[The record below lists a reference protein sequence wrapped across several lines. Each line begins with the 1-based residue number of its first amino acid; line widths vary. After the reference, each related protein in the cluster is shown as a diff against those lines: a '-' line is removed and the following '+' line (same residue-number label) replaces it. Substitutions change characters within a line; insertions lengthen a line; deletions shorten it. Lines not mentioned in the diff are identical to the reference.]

1 MRTSNKRHPEDG
13 NANSYRRSYHKTYS
27 YHKDYHLSQG
37 GFQRDYWRRSHSWG
51 IHSGYSSIAPTRN
64 RFLRNGHSKS
74 ASWNSIAQSRSASPV
89 EGSEEFM
96 TRKIEHTSAL
106 IMRHLLTPNEPLQI
120 ICPSTNEEQIQPAA
134 DINTNHVKAAS
145 YGLNNMKNNI
155 NKTKPINV
163 TTKQMYEKIVNH
175 IVNLNEG
182 RMKNFVNAKSSTN
195 WDEAINH
202 MQKQKRLEIS
212 RVLRD
217 MSSSLQGGD
226 ECDSICGDGSI
237 VPDIGIKI
245 EDLPFDVIEELRQ
258 TLNLDLENLDKELA
272 ATSNTHDSGN
282 NVIRMP
288 ALDVELTRLDTL
300 TINCVG
306 ENLVTFPNDVEE
318 KVPGLHCPSDAP
330 QEPQNSNPKP
340 HNIKEEAYEVV
351 EIKLEDIQDD
361 PERSS
366 TVSTNVV
373 DSVSDIKSETQLDDD
388 HLNCNNFN
396 TLRNESIHIKE
407 EDNFQSNP
415 LQSARLQH
423 RTFSEETVICPLKNN
438 SCAQQKD
445 QESQISRLVETE
457 PDELN
462 NISFTQLESIIQRA
476 ISQDKNTECTDLD
489 ALMEKSDLIDT
500 CIQHLTNYRKE
511 FMNSARHKNCSS
523 TNSDT
528 GVTSID
534 EKSFFLSQ
542 KRSQTTEDKRVL
554 KKRKTLDNEYHAEL
568 AEDIKSE
575 VDLEEKILSFSDI
588 TDKIT
593 TIEAV
598 ANELVLGTDSGY
610 VHFVSLRDGTKIE
623 SIEAS
628 DCTVTS
634 LKYVRRVGGF
644 NHMYIGSLNGVVR
657 VFDLERRKLLVTS
670 YIHDQIRCMDSA
682 WHYVFLGCKNGSLV
696 RLGCKS
702 LEIEFEEQTG
712 KEILVIKASQEGPR
726 QVLLIGHR
734 NAPIFV
740 RDAFSGLFLRQ
751 FSDDAIA
758 PTVYSLTLHK
768 SNIYCGTS
776 KDDILVFSF
785 HDGKL
790 IRRIVAD
797 KFKGVTCMMVRKN
810 FLFVGCYNGFV
821 YVYNLDNNQLE
832 ATLMGS
838 GGSITCMQ
846 VLTKQVIVG
855 TLAGKIKS
863 IPFPNHLWI

>member
-1 MRTSNKRHPEDG
+1 MRRTPNKGYPDDG
-13 NANSYRRSYHKTYS
+13 NANNYQRSYHKTYS
-27 YHKDYHLSQG
+27 YHKNYHVSQG
-37 GFQRDYWRRSHSWG
+37 RFQRDYWRRSHSWG
-51 IHSGYSSIAPTRN
+51 IHNGYSSNAPTRG
-64 RFLRNGHSKS
+64 RFLRNSHSKS

-120 ICPSTNEEQIQPAA
+120 ICPSTNEEQNQPAA
-134 DINTNHVKAAS
+134 NINKNCVKAAS
-145 YGLNNMKNNI
+145 NGLNNMKNNI
-155 NKTKPINV
+155 NKTKPMNV

-226 ECDSICGDGSI
+226 DCGSICSDGLI

-245 EDLPFDVIEELRQ
+245 EDLPLDVIEELRQ
-258 TLNLDLENLDKELA
+258 TLNLDLENLDKEIA
-272 ATSNTHDSGN
+272 DTANSHDSGN

-300 TINCVG
+300 TINCI
-306 ENLVTFPNDVEE
+306 EKNLVTVPNDLED
-318 KVPGLHCPSDAP
+318 KVPGPYCPNVAS
-330 QEPQNSNPKP
+330 QEPLNSNPNPYNVK
-340 HNIKEEAYEVV
+340 KEAYEIV

-361 PERSS
+361 PDRSS
-366 TVSTNVV
+366 TVSPNVV
-373 DSVSDIKSETQLDDD
+373 DSISDIKSETQLGDD
-388 HLNCNNFN
+388 HLDCNVFN
-396 TLRNESIHIKE
+396 SLRNESIDIKE
-407 EDNFQSNP
+407 EDTFESNP
-415 LQSARLQH
+415 LSSADLQH

-438 SCAQQKD
+438 SCAQQKE
-445 QESQISRLVETE
+445 ESQISRLVETE
-457 PDELN
+457 PEELN
-462 NISFTQLESIIQRA
+462 NISLTQLESIIQRT
-476 ISQDKNTECTDLD
+476 ISQDKNTDCTDLD

-511 FMNSARHKNCSS
+511 FMNSARHKNYSS

-534 EKSFFLSQ
+534 ENSFFLSQ
-542 KRSQTTEDKRVL
+542 KRSQTAEDKRVL
-554 KKRKTLDNEYHAEL
+554 KKRKTLDDGYHTEF
-568 AEDIKSE
+568 AEDIKFE
-575 VDLEEKILSFSDI
+575 LDIEEKILSFSDI

-598 ANELVLGTDSGY
+598 ANELVLGTDTGY

-634 LKYVRRVGGF
+634 LKYVKRVGGF

-657 VFDLERRKLLVTS
+657 VFDLKRRKLLVTS

-768 SNIYCGTS
+768 SHIYCGTS
-776 KDDILVFSF
+776 KDNVLVFSF

-790 IRRIVAD
+790 IKRIVAD
-797 KFKGVTCMMVRKN
+797 KFKGVTCMIVRKN

-832 ATLMGS
+832 ATLTGS

-863 IPFPNHLWI
+863 IPFPNNLWT